1 MNKSSWDFAY
11 LLKTVSEV
19 RQNQHINDNDRI
31 AMLRE
36 MQSQLPDAMFAPQS
50 QNSRNVVVTVIEEAI
65 NACTKSTSPKKPK
78 QSGKRQSTVE
88 STKEKLLSNA
98 NGNPRGSRV
107 KKAMVN

>member
-1 MNKSSWDFAY
+1 MNKSSWEFAG

-36 MQSQLPDAMFAPQS
+36 MQAQLPDAMFAQQA
-50 QNSRNVVVTVIEEAI
+50 QNSRNVVVTLIEEAI

-78 QSGKRQSTVE
+78 QSGKRQATVE
-88 STKEKLLSNA
+88 STKKELLLNS
-98 NGNPRGSRV
+98 NGNTRGKSV